1 MNGACV
7 SRWKSS
13 AAREVVGDDTA
24 IFFRLSSDEFLPG
37 GIDLELSR
45 RIAVEVAEAGVD
57 LVHVSAGLAETSEF
71 TGPPPCLP
79 EGWNAGSAESIRAA
93 LAGKALVS
101 VAGRILN
108 RKTADRI
115 LASGQADMVTMGR
128 ALIAD
133 PDLPAKLA
141 AGRDADIIPCVGC
154 NEGCNGRLA
163 QRRPMECAVNPRTG
177 REGVMPAMTRG
188 AERPPAR
195 PAKRVIVVGG
205 GPAGME
211 AALGAARLGHE
222 VTLYE
227 RGREL
232 GGLLNAAA
240 LPPHKEVLTSLKNYY
255 VHALTEAGVRVETGR
270 GVTAE
275 ELRGLACDALLVAT
289 GSEAVRPA
297 FAQGAPVIMAEDA
310 LRTPPAL
317 SRALVLGG
325 GLVGCETAEALAL
338 RGANVT
344 ILELRAELA
353 PDMHPRARKFLLK
366 SLREHGAEFL
376 LETQVVSI
384 GETGDVSVRDKYG
397 NEYVLPR
404 HDAIILAL
412 GYRPN
417 NGLCRELAA
426 ARMPF
431 TPLGDCVRPGRI
443 MDAVHAAR
451 SAVCAL

>member
-1 MNGACV
+1 M
-7 SRWKSS
+7 
-13 AAREVVGDDTA
+13 
-24 IFFRLSSDEFLPG
+24 
-37 GIDLELSR
+37 
-45 RIAVEVAEAGVD
+45 
-57 LVHVSAGLAETSEF
+57 
-71 TGPPPCLP
+71 
-79 EGWNAGSAESIRAA
+79 
-93 LAGKALVS
+93 
-101 VAGRILN
+101 
-108 RKTADRI
+108 
-115 LASGQADMVTMGR
+115 
-128 ALIAD
+128 
-133 PDLPAKLA
+133 
-141 AGRDADIIPCVGC
+141 
-154 NEGCNGRLA
+154 
-163 QRRPMECAVNPRTG
+163 
-177 REGVMPAMTRG
+177 
-188 AERPPAR
+188 
-195 PAKRVIVVGG
+195 
-205 GPAGME
+205 
-211 AALGAARLGHE
+211 
-222 VTLYE
+222 
-227 RGREL
+227 
-232 GGLLNAAA
+232 
-240 LPPHKEVLTSLKNYY
+240 
-255 VHALTEAGVRVETGR
+255 
-270 GVTAE
+270 
-275 ELRGLACDALLVAT
+275 
-289 GSEAVRPA
+289 
-297 FAQGAPVIMAEDA
+297 
-310 LRTPPAL
+310 
-317 SRALVLGG
+317 LGG